1 MSEISEARL
10 IPGSTDPHAFF
21 NSTIARLIGNA
32 KRDLAL
38 AQANGETL
46 TAIKARVRLDTLTAA
61 LEIHRASLKVA
72 DQNADQQAR
81 AAGQQP

>member
-1 MSEISEARL
+1 MNDESFR
-10 IPGSTDPHAFF
+10 PGATDPNAFF

-32 KRDLAL
+32 ERDLVL

-46 TAIKARVRLDTLTAA
+46 TATKARVRLDTLTTA

-72 DQNADQQAR
+72 ARNAEQQVR
-81 AAGQQP
+81 AAHQTP